1 MCIHLGKKT
10 TTVAEVTQ
18 QFVEHSYNTRHVLR
32 NICKTTGLKR
42 IMFNKIVNINDI
54 NTKFATIA
62 RYTCIIICTKFC
74 KNRTTFA
81 EVRPTLKNRMDL
93 SSWTRAWL
101 PPVLNFRCLRF
112 LYVDYNN

>member
-1 MCIHLGKKT
+1 MCIHFGKKT

-18 QFVEHSYNTRHVLR
+18 QFVEHSYITRHMPH
-32 NICKTTGLKR
+32 NTCKTTGLKR
-42 IMFNKIVNINDI
+42 IIFNEIVNINDV
-54 NTKFATIA
+54 NTKFANIA
-62 RYTCIIICTKFC
+62 RYTCIIIFTKFR
-74 KNRTTFA
+74 KNRTPFA

-101 PPVLNFRCLRF
+101 PPVLNFRCLWF